1 MRHHPLF
8 QIQRGVT
15 EAVSDNDAHW
25 TPLSI
30 KLGQFGDTLTLIGA
44 IFVAVWVTSI
54 PKFQDHTCKAPVEGV
69 IYYVKMVVVLGLAA
83 VSCEELFIMCETCLL
98 EGRTYYRTMSSSR

>member
-54 PKFQDHTCKAPVEGV
+54 PKFQDHTIKAPVEGTV
-69 IYYVKMVVVLGLAA
+69 YYVKVALVLGLAA
-83 VSCEELFIMCETCLL
+83 VSCEESLIVCETCLP
-98 EGRTYYRTMSSSR
+98 EGRTYCRTMSGSR